1 MMQKPRNRAWIK
13 KQTVLPHVIGINEI
27 YNPAEH
33 SQIRY
38 KMQDDIVFFSEYKR
52 KSEHE
57 RTQPAKGV
65 GKDVVPA
72 MQPKY
77 FTDTVDCNEKQ

>member
-1 MMQKPRNRAWIK
+1 MMQKPRDRAWIK

-27 YNPAEH
+27 YDPAEH

-52 KSEHE
+52 KSEQG
-57 RTQPAKGV
+57 RSCSLLRL
-65 GKDVVPA
+65 
-72 MQPKY
+72 Y
-77 FTDTVDCNEKQ
+77 SEKKTI